1 MLSLYSDLIRSTTM
15 LSLCPVCTHSWRYKT
30 LPLMSY
36 AITESKHPFIH
47 WLSNPFRH
55 YLMSYTCIHV
65 GTRDTLFRCIKGVAM
80 SDITTRRTYI
90 FPRNSRCYKFT
101 TLAHKNPMI
110 TFRIFFINCATPMFK
125 TYPFYCKIVIALIV
139 VLDLDLSY
147 ALNYNVLIDNNI
159 SI

>member
-1 MLSLYSDLIRSTTM
+1 MREQNDEQAIEYQISKVLTRTFTYSLCYKLTDQHVMLSLYSDLIRSTTM
-15 LSLCPVCTHSWRYKT
+15 LSLCPVCTHSWRHKT
-30 LPLMSY
+30 LPLMQY

-110 TFRIFFINCATPMFK
+110 TLRK
-125 TYPFYCKIVIALIV
+125 L
-139 VLDLDLSY
+139 L
-147 ALNYNVLIDNNI
+147 
-159 SI
+159 